1 MMEAQRGVGVGY
13 GENEGEEV
21 RALDRE
27 IFLKKF
33 CCAGEQAIGAVAT
46 REKGHQREKI
56 LNLFLF

>member
-1 MMEAQRGVGVGY
+1 MGWGGGY

-46 REKGHQREKI
+46 GEKGHQGENFF
-56 LNLFLF
+56 NLFLF